1 MSDLCS
7 NNALD
12 HFQEI
17 YPSSKAITHVL
28 NFSSEAANVN
38 LMTREDVL
46 SKFGIDRPY
55 FMVCNQFWK
64 HKNHKLVLEAIEQ
77 LIDLSDKF
85 IVVFKGKQEDYRH
98 PSYVTDL
105 FEFVEES
112 NINNARFLG
121 FIDRVE
127 QLSLMKYSE
136 AIIQPSLFEAW
147 GTVIEDAKVLGVP
160 ALDSDIPIH
169 QEQLGDLGYY
179 FKKDDQR
186 DLTWL
191 LNRIVAGNLGL
202 KKIGIR

>member
-85 IVVFKGKQEDYRH
+85 IVVFTGKQEDYIVSS
-98 PSYVTDL
+98 PKNS
-105 FEFVEES
+105 
-112 NINNARFLG
+112 
-121 FIDRVE
+121 
-127 QLSLMKYSE
+127 
-136 AIIQPSLFEAW
+136 
-147 GTVIEDAKVLGVP
+147 TV
-160 ALDSDIPIH
+160 
-169 QEQLGDLGYY
+169 
-179 FKKDDQR
+179 
-186 DLTWL
+186 
-191 LNRIVAGNLGL
+191 
-202 KKIGIR
+202 